1 MNKVEIYNLIK
12 EATKGFTTDV
22 DVITLDHLKTKLE
35 EDIRVE
41 EASSKNGGK
50 TRIKSCLTY
59 AKHQCLRQPIFQTTC
74 NDQIDGYQV
83 YTNTYMIVF
92 LTENDKLPIPDYKE
106 AGYKEGSYP
115 NVKNIVQF
123 SKYNNENVD
132 TYTASDLM
140 ALCKCNK
147 DNLITTNK
155 GYNVYS
161 NLMLNFLKFLN
172 FNPKD
177 NVVLQYTDSDSKLT
191 PIYVVNSTTGSYG
204 IILPTRKLD

>member
-12 EATKGFTTDV
+12 EATKGFTTEV
-22 DVITLDHLKTKLE
+22 DVISLAHLKAKLE
-35 EDIRVE
+35 EDIKIE
-41 EASSKNGGK
+41 EASAKTGSK

-59 AKHQCLRQPIFQTTC
+59 AKHQCPRQPIFQTTC
-74 NDQIDGYQV
+74 NDQIEGYQV
-83 YTNTYMIVF
+83 YTNTYMMVF
-92 LTENDKLPIPDYKE
+92 LTDNDKLPIPDYKE

-115 NVKNIVQF
+115 NVKSIVQF

-155 GYNVYS
+155 GYYVGS

-177 NVVLQYTDSDSKLT
+177 NVVLQYIDGDSKLT

-204 IILPTRKLD
+204 IILPSRKLD